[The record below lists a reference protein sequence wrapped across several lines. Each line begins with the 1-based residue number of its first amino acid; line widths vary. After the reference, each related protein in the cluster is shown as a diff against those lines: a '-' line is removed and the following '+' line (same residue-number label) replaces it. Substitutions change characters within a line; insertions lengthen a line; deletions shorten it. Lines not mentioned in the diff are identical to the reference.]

1 MRQAHADPVS
11 SPTVDVLRR
20 ALHIKGSSLVMTL
33 FGDAIAMRAQPIWL
47 SSLIRLASPFGL
59 SSRLVRT
66 SVYRLVADDWLLAAR
81 EGRRSHYRLTPN
93 GALRVRHAQRRIYG
107 DDVRAD
113 TAPGS
118 TLLMISA
125 DLKASA
131 RQQLQRELVWNGYG
145 ELADGVY
152 AHTRADRSCLQ
163 DILRSN
169 RACDHVCVMQA
180 DLDSTLSKR
189 PLHTLRASR
198 CCPGRLEQAWRRF
211 IERFSPLQNAC
222 STLTDHEAFLVR
234 ILLVHEFRRILQR
247 QPTLTPDQH
256 RDEALTHQARRLFE
270 ELYQHLLQPSERYLD
285 HELASCPAL
294 TPARTSAP
302 WSTDKR
308 SRAPALGQSSLH

>member
-81 EGRRSHYRLTPN
+81 ECRRSHYRL
-93 GALRVRHAQRRIYG
+93 
-107 DDVRAD
+107 DVRAD

-169 RACDHVCVMQA
+169 TACDHVCVMQA

>member
-1 MRQAHADPVS
+1 MRQAHADPVA
-11 SPTVDVLRR
+11 SPIVDVLRR

-33 FGDAIAMRAQPIWL
+33 FGDAIATRAQPIWL
-47 SSLIRLASPFGL
+47 SSLIRLARPFGL

-93 GALRVRHAQRRIYG
+93 GALRVRHAQRRIYN
-107 DDVRAD
+107 DDVKAS

-145 ELADGVY
+145 ELAEGVY

-163 DILRSN
+163 EILRAN
-169 RACDHVCVMQA
+169 HACDHVCVMQA
-180 DLDSTLSKR
+180 DLDKILSKR
-189 PLHTLRASR
+189 PLHTLRADR
-198 CCPGRLEQAWRRF
+198 CCPGRLEHAWRRF
-211 IERFSPLQNAC
+211 IERFTPVLTAC
-222 STLTDHEAFLVR
+222 STLTDQDAFLIR

-247 QPTLTPDQH
+247 QPILTPDHH
-256 RDEALTHQARRLFE
+256 RDEPLAHQARRVFN
-270 ELYQHLLQPSERYLD
+270 ELYKHLFQPSERYLD
-285 HELASCPAL
+285 HELVSCPSIAEL
-294 TPARTSAP
+294 QDNAP
-302 WSTDKR
+302 CSPDNR
-308 SRAPALGQSSLH
+308 CHAPVLSQSGFA